1 MPGTRRAGKGE
12 EPTNGSAHLTREQA
26 GEIMAEHARQ
36 IDDVRG
42 STVYPGTGPLPP
54 GNAIVRTPAAL
65 GHPEQSTTSRVTK
78 DSVETSALL
87 VGRAI
92 VGGYFL
98 YNGINHLINREM
110 LAQYAQ
116 NKGVPQA
123 KMAVEL
129 SGLMAIAGGVSVL
142 TGVLPKVGGGLIST
156 FVLGV
161 SRMHMFWRER
171 DPQQR
176 MQEMVNFTKNM
187 ALVGAGLLLAAH
199 PEPWPWAI
207 SGRSGQLTAT
217 SR

>member
-1 MPGTRRAGKGE
+1 
-12 EPTNGSAHLTREQA
+12 
-26 GEIMAEHARQ
+26 MAEHARQ
-36 IDDVRG
+36 IEDVRG
-42 STVYPGTGPLPP
+42 STVYPATGPLPP
-54 GNAIVRTPAAL
+54 RDAIVRTPSAL
-65 GHPEQSTTSRVTK
+65 GHPEQFNTSRVTNE
-78 DSVETSALL
+78 SIETPALV

-98 YNGINHLINREM
+98 YNGINHLVNRDM

-116 NKGVPQA
+116 SKGVPQA
-123 KMAVEL
+123 KRAVEL

-142 TGVLPKVGGGLIST
+142 TGVLPKVGAGLIST

-161 SRMHMFWRER
+161 SRMHMFWREQ

-207 SGRSGQLTAT
+207 SSRGGQLTTA